1 MGLETIGEIIIAV
14 LVAEVI
20 IELLKVYFKKFR
32 PGGPDT
38 VIVETRAVVDE
49 YIIKTPIGTDGQTEE
64 GNREDRK
71 D

>member
-20 IELLKVYFKKFR
+20 IELLKVYFKKLG